1 MAATPTAPPRRRRMS
16 RADRERQMLA
26 VAEQVFAERGY
37 RAASMDD
44 IAERVG
50 VSKPML
56 YEYFGSKDGLMRAT
70 IAHNRAAL
78 LEVTSRAV
86 RAGSSPRDMLRRGL
100 VAYFEFAEEHR
111 QAWAV
116 LRNEAALLAGAAAG
130 EAAEEVEATRR
141 QQTAFMA
148 GAMASFLPEVPPTR
162 LEAYAEIL
170 VGACERL
177 TLWRDRH
184 PEVTATEAAGCVLDL
199 AWPGLAALGGSPVA
213 GMCPDVPAGRLG
225 G

>member
-1 MAATPTAPPRRRRMS
+1 MTARHPAPPHRRRMS

-26 VAEQVFAERGY
+26 AAEQVFAERGY
-37 RAASMDD
+37 RAASMDE

-56 YEYFGSKDGLMRAT
+56 YEYFGSKDGLMLAT

-78 LEVTSRAV
+78 LEATSRAV
-86 RAGSSPRDMLRRGL
+86 RSGSTPHEALSRGL

-111 QAWAV
+111 QAWSV
-116 LRNEAALLAGAAAG
+116 LRNEAAVLAGAVVGVAAG
-130 EAAEEVEATRR
+130 EVEATRR
-141 QQTAFMA
+141 QQIAFMA
-148 GAMASFLPEVPPTR
+148 DAMASFLAQVPAVR
-162 LEAYAEIL
+162 LEAYAEML

-184 PEVTATEAAGCVLDL
+184 PEVTATQAAQYVLDL
-199 AWPGLAALGGSPVA
+199 AWPALAALT
-213 GMCPDVPAGRLG
+213 PATG
-225 G
+225 